1 MGNKEFSLDELEE
14 LNEQLHDRER
24 NAHLTRD
31 TVLELSTKKQ
41 MLKHEDSNE
50 EQHVLKQRIDDLEQK
65 LQTQLKE
72 I

>member
-1 MGNKEFSLDELEE
+1 MDNKEFSLDELEE

-50 EQHVLKQRIDDLEQK
+50 EQHVLK
-65 LQTQLKE
+65 
-72 I
+72 

>member
-1 MGNKEFSLDELEE
+1 MDNKEFSLDELEE

-50 EQHVLKQRIDDLEQK
+50 EQHVLKQRIDELEQK
-65 LQTQLKE
+65 LQTQLEE

>member
-50 EQHVLKQRIDDLEQK
+50 EQHVLKQRIDELEQK